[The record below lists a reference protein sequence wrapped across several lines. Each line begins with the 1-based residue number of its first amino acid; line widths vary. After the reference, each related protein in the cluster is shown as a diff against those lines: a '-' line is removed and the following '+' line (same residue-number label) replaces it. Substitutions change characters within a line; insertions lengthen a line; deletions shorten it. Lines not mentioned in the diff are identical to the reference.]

1 MTSILVVISGNSMWP
16 TYHDGDKVEFTKY
29 DSDDL
34 KVGDIVVAMHPFK
47 KDTKLVKRIVK
58 INEDS
63 TYILQGDNPD
73 PTASEDSHN
82 FGPVNGSSIVA
93 YIEC

>member
-1 MTSILVVISGNSMWP
+1 MWP
-16 TYHDGDKVEFTKY
+16 TFHDGDKLEFTKY
-29 DSDDL
+29 DGADL
-34 KVGDIVVAMHPFK
+34 NVDDIVVAKHPFK

-82 FGPVNGSSIVA
+82 FGPVNSNSIVA
-93 YIEC
+93 YFEFGRPKTA